1 MISNLVVKN
10 FILIDDLDV
19 SFDKGLNVLIGET
32 GAGKSILVSALLL
45 LTGIR
50 SNFDRLQDESKKA
63 IIEASF
69 ILSDSFIKDHPEL
82 IPYLADN
89 NLTISRSLSPTKV
102 SQFRVNG
109 ELISLSEARTFTR
122 AIVDILS
129 QGGESELVDPSYQ
142 LKLLDRSIKGKDF
155 PQLIEEYQ
163 VAFKEYK
170 GAIAAKEEFVKRS
183 KEKDLD
189 FIRYRLEEIEKADIK
204 EGEIEEI
211 KEELAN
217 AEKMESLIEGGE
229 RLSSLYSSNEFSGI
243 AREIT
248 HGLAGLTSGR
258 FKTKS
263 EELITKWEDFYE
275 ELSDLVGEYD
285 SLEIDTG
292 RIDVLNDRLF
302 SLKDLMKKYGE
313 KTSDILDSKK
323 DYETK
328 ILEVESYELFLKE
341 HDSKIELSKEKCLL
355 LANKIHEE
363 RLKAAKDLTALVCT
377 EFKDLAL
384 KEDGFK
390 IDVSSEDELG
400 EKGNSRVEFMVG
412 LNKGHPYETIK
423 KAASGG
429 ETSRLMLALKKA
441 LNSLMPVDTLILD
454 EVDTGVS
461 GDVAL
466 KVGRKIKELSKTST
480 IIAIS
485 HLPPVAAGAD
495 KLYMVYKEDKDT
507 RTNSYIKPL
516 DEDESIVELAKML
529 GGNASDEAIKLAQNL
544 RNQQK

>member
-45 LTGIR
+45 LSGIR

-170 GAIAAKEEFVKRS
+170 GALAAKEEFVKRS

-229 RLSSLYSSNEFSGI
+229 RLSSLYSSNEFSEI

-248 HGLAGLTSGR
+248 HGLAGLASGR

-313 KTSDILDSKK
+313 KTSDILDAKK

-363 RLKAAKDLTALVCT
+363 RLKAAKDLTVLVCT

-516 DEDESIVELAKML
+516 DEKESIVELAKML
-529 GGNASDEAIKLAQNL
+529 GGNASDEAMKLAQNL

>member
-163 VAFKEYK
+163 VAFKEFK
-170 GAIAAKEEFVKRS
+170 GALAAKEEFVKRS

-229 RLSSLYSSNEFSGI
+229 RLSSLYSSNEFSEI

-248 HGLAGLTSGR
+248 HGLAGLASGR

-263 EELITKWEDFYE
+263 EELMTKWEDFYE

-313 KTSDILDSKK
+313 KTSDILDAKK

-461 GDVAL
+461 GDVAI

-516 DEDESIVELAKML
+516 DEKESIVELAKML
-529 GGNASDEAIKLAQNL
+529 GGNASDEAMKLAQNL

>member
-170 GAIAAKEEFVKRS
+170 SALAAKEEFVKRS

-229 RLSSLYSSNEFSGI
+229 RLSSLYSLNEFSEI

-248 HGLAGLTSGR
+248 HGLAGLASGR

-313 KTSDILDSKK
+313 KTSDILDAKK

-363 RLKAAKDLTALVCT
+363 RLKAAKDLTVLVCT
-377 EFKDLAL
+377 EFKDLSL

-466 KVGRKIKELSKTST
+466 KVGRKIKELSMAST

-516 DEDESIVELAKML
+516 DEKESIVELAKML
-529 GGNASDEAIKLAQNL
+529 GGNASEEALKLAQNL